1 LTLYT
6 DVLYLKSKEENM
18 LHKVSQMCDKI
29 SVMYEKSMNLRR
41 MKYDT
46 PKEDQDT
53 YQIDILIE
61 DIQALARDIANDTQP
76 YQK

>member
-1 LTLYT
+1 
-6 DVLYLKSKEENM
+6 M
-18 LHKVSQMCDKI
+18 LHKISDFCDVV

-46 PKEDQDT
+46 PKENQNKEE
-53 YQIDILIE
+53 IDILVQ
-61 DIQALARDIANDTQP
+61 DIQALAMQIAHDRSP